1 MQGLESQLG
10 ISTLVL
16 SPAPLPWPL
25 LPPQAARPPQTS
37 VPLAGRLDHSAS
49 QLGRNR
55 ENCLPGGRGM
65 AEVTSGGPLLKE
77 TPRTSPTGFPRGI
90 MVHLGK

>member
-25 LPPQAARPPQTS
+25 LPPQAARPPRTS
-37 VPLAGRLDHSAS
+37 VSLAGRLIPFSQPAWKKWRKLSARR
-49 QLGRNR
+49 QGD
-55 ENCLPGGRGM
+55 G
-65 AEVTSGGPLLKE
+65 
-77 TPRTSPTGFPRGI
+77 
-90 MVHLGK
+90 